1 MRASA
6 SIPLKPLDLRRFLI
20 VGLTTGST
28 TPNDTG
34 CIFLSTCRHKPLLP
48 FSVPSV
54 EESEGMEG
62 RGSPGSLRERN
73 KKLVFFCGLGGR
85 SVSSLCRRGLDPARA
100 RLAGVGGNW

>member
-1 MRASA
+1 MGNRVGDRTTGLMRASA

-62 RGSPGSLRERN
+62 RGSPWLSEGE
-73 KKLVFFCGLGGR
+73 KQE
-85 SVSSLCRRGLDPARA
+85 
-100 RLAGVGGNW
+100 AGVFLWAWW